1 MEKITF
7 STVLGTAVTIDDVNT
22 SSDAD
27 GYIPLHLLSFEG
39 NALGYK
45 HDSSERVGFDGAG
58 FYGAKANIR
67 TITAE
72 IALLPRSGKPAT
84 MYELRRKLLR
94 YFPAGVE
101 GTLKY
106 TNSAGKTYQIE
117 GVVSELPAV
126 ERQAGVLCTA
136 KISILSYVPFWRV
149 KAADVEVSATA
160 GKTQSVNFTAQTEDK
175 VPAMLYISAPVSM
188 AGTDTHSAII
198 TLSGQD
204 KAIPY
209 SYMSITGKE
218 PQQGSKTIT
227 GELQLT
233 KYLSTSDVI
242 NIDWGLL
249 GKVYIPYSQRSGI
262 DLIKSTSQYIYPGNN
277 TLSVKNIATAG
288 TIKVKLVRFDYVRSI

>member
-7 STVLGTAVTIDDVNT
+7 STVLGTAVTINDVNT

-106 TNSAGKTYQIE
+106 TNSTGKTYQIE

-126 ERQAGVLCTA
+126 ERQVGVLCTA

-149 KAADVEVSATA
+149 KATDVEASAAA
-160 GKTQSVNFTAQTEDK
+160 GKTQDISFTAGTEEK
-175 VPAMLYISAPVSM
+175 IPAMLYISAPVSM
-188 AGTDTHSAII
+188 TGTDTHSAII

-209 SYMSITGKE
+209 SYISITGKE
-218 PQQGSKTIT
+218 PQRGSKTVA

-233 KYLSTSDVI
+233 KYLSASDVI

-262 DLIKSTSQYIYPGNN
+262 DLIKSTSQYIYPGTN
-277 TLSVKNIATAG
+277 TLSVKNNATAG
-288 TIKVKLVRFDYVRSI
+288 TIKTKLVRFDYVRSI

>member
-58 FYGAKANIR
+58 FYGAKANVR

-72 IALLPRSGKPAT
+72 ITLLPRNGKPAT
-84 MYELRRKLLR
+84 MYELRRKLLQ
-94 YFPAGVE
+94 YFPSGVE

-126 ERQAGVLCTA
+126 ERQVGVLCTA

-149 KAADVEVSATA
+149 KATDVDVSAAA
-160 GKTQSVNFTAQTEDK
+160 GKTQDISFTAGTEEK
-175 VPAMLYISAPVSM
+175 IPAMLYISAPVSM

>member
-7 STVLGTAVTIDDVNT
+7 STVLGTTVTVNDVNT

-72 IALLPRSGKPAT
+72 IALLPRDGKPAT

-106 TNSAGKTYQIE
+106 TNSTGKTYQIE

-126 ERQAGVLCTA
+126 ERQVGVLCTA
-136 KISILSYVPFWRV
+136 KILILSYVPFWRV
-149 KAADVEVSATA
+149 KADDVELTCTA
-160 GKTQSVNFTAQTEDK
+160 GATKTVNFTANTEGQ
-175 VPAMLYISAPVSM
+175 VPAMLYVSATASM
-188 AGTDTHSAII
+188 SGTDTHSAII
-198 TLSGQD
+198 TLSGREVP
-204 KAIPY
+204 I
-209 SYMSITGKE
+209 SYNSMSFSSKE
-218 PQQGSKTIT
+218 PQGAYKSTS

-233 KYLSTSDVI
+233 KYLSTSDVV

-249 GKVYIPYSQRSGI
+249 GKVYIPSAQRSYI
-262 DLIKSTSQYIYPGNN
+262 DLIKSTSQYVYPGAN
-277 TLSVKNIATAG
+277 TLKIQNNATAG

>member
-7 STVLGTAVTIDDVNT
+7 STVLGTAVTINDVNT

-126 ERQAGVLCTA
+126 ERQVGVLCTA
-136 KISILSYVPFWRV
+136 KIMILSYVPFWRV
-149 KAADVEVSATA
+149 KAADVEVSAAA

-218 PQQGSKTIT
+218 PQRGSKTIT

-249 GKVYIPYSQRSGI
+249 GKVYIPYAQRSGI
-262 DLIKSTSQYIYPGNN
+262 DLIKSTSQYIYPGTN
-277 TLSVKNIATAG
+277 TLSVKNNATAG
-288 TIKVKLVRFDYVRSI
+288 TIKAKLVRFDYVRSI

>member
-58 FYGAKANIR
+58 FYGAKANTR

-84 MYELRRKLLR
+84 MYELRRKLLQ

-117 GVVSELPAV
+117 GVVSELSAV
-126 ERQAGVLCTA
+126 ERQVGVLGTS
-136 KISILSYVPFWRV
+136 KITILSYVPFWRV
-149 KAADVEVSATA
+149 KAADVELSATA

>member
-58 FYGAKANIR
+58 FYGAKANVR

-149 KAADVEVSATA
+149 KAADV
-160 GKTQSVNFTAQTEDK
+160 NFTAQTEDK
-175 VPAMLYISAPVSM
+175 VPAMLSVTATVAM
-188 AGTDTHSAII
+188 TGTDTHSAII
-198 TLSGQD
+198 TLSGREM
-204 KAIPY
+204 PV
-209 SYMSITGKE
+209 SYNSMSVYGKE
-218 PQQGSKTIT
+218 PQGTYKSAT

-288 TIKVKLVRFDYVRSI
+288 TIKAKLVRFDYVRSI

>member
-58 FYGAKANIR
+58 FYGAKANVR

-72 IALLPRSGKPAT
+72 IALLPRNGKPAT

-126 ERQAGVLCTA
+126 ERQAGVLCA
-136 KISILSYVPFWRV
+136 SKITILSYVPFWRV
-149 KAADVEVSATA
+149 KAADVELSAAA

-218 PQQGSKTIT
+218 PQRGSKTIT

-277 TLSVKNIATAG
+277 TLSVKNNATVG
-288 TIKVKLVRFDYVRSI
+288 TIKAKLVRFDYVRSI

>member
-7 STVLGTAVTIDDVNT
+7 STVLGTTVTINDVNT

-72 IALLPRSGKPAT
+72 IALLPRDGKLAT
-84 MYELRRKLLR
+84 MYDLRRKLLR

-126 ERQAGVLCTA
+126 ERQAGVLCTS
-136 KISILSYVPFWRV
+136 KITILSYVPFWRI
-149 KAADVEVSATA
+149 KAADVELSAAA

-175 VPAMLYISAPVSM
+175 VPAMLSITATAAM
-188 AGTDTHSAII
+188 TGNDTHSAII
-198 TLSGQD
+198 TLSGREM
-204 KAIPY
+204 PV
-209 SYMSITGKE
+209 SYNSMSVYGKE
-218 PQQGSKTIT
+218 PQGTYKSAT

-288 TIKVKLVRFDYVRSI
+288 TIKAKLVRFDYVRSI

>member
-7 STVLGTAVTIDDVNT
+7 STVLGTAVTIDNVNT

-126 ERQAGVLCTA
+126 ERQAGVLCTS
-136 KISILSYVPFWRV
+136 KITILSYVPFWRV
-149 KAADVEVSATA
+149 KAADVELSAAA

-218 PQQGSKTIT
+218 PQRGSKTIT

-262 DLIKSTSQYIYPGNN
+262 DLIKSTSQYIYPGTN
-277 TLSVKNIATAG
+277 TLSVKNNATAG